1 MIHLADFNFENP
13 LLILD
18 LNFFRQFDFNWQEL
32 APRPEDET
40 RLIKIL
46 MGTGPAEVEGFTHW
60 QLTPGI
66 QLLHA
71 QVSVLRRTDLSIDT
85 HNFWVPTSS
94 AILLQLP
101 GVSAQGEVG
110 RGSGR
115 PNETFSSDS
124 PSEPPSE
131 TGGQQPFSPRA
142 PSSPDNSPTHSP
154 KPVSEIGDLFDQ
166 QRGPCAREET
176 SKGDMD
182 MSIPVIAV
190 PSDSEE
196 GGAEDVNPYTM
207 EVEVEQPAPSLPI
220 ATSMNGGSVPEETQ
234 ETQPM
239 QVEEQERSSPVHL
252 PAQPIQEDEQPQA
265 TST

>member
-1 MIHLADFNFENP
+1 
-13 LLILD
+13 
-18 LNFFRQFDFNWQEL
+18 
-32 APRPEDET
+32 
-40 RLIKIL
+40 
-46 MGTGPAEVEGFTHW
+46 MGTGLAGVEGFTHW

-71 QVSVLRRTDLSIDT
+71 RVSILRRTDPSIDT

-94 AILLQLP
+94 AIPFRLP

-166 QRGPCAREET
+166 QRGPCAREQT
-176 SKGDMD
+176 SEEDVDMT
-182 MSIPVIAV
+182 IPVIAV

-196 GGAEDVNPYTM
+196 GGAEDVNPHAM

-234 ETQPM
+234 ETQPI
-239 QVEEQERSSPVHL
+239 QVEEQERSSPAYP
-252 PAQPIQEDEQPQA
+252 PAQPMQKDEQP
-265 TST
+265 